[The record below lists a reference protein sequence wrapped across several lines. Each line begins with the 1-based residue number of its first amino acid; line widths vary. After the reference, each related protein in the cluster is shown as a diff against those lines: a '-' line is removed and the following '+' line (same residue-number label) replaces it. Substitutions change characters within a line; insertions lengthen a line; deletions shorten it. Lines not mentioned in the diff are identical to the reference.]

1 MGLNSNLIS
10 LNKITELNITGEIN
24 VKQMLIKG

>member
-10 LNKITELNITGEIN
+10 LNKITELNTTGEIN
-24 VKQMLIKG
+24 VKQMLIKD